1 MFIFTN
7 VHKIYVHLFIYLF
20 DRRIIALQCVNFC
33 CTMKWI
39 SFVYTKCVPSLL
51 NFRPT
56 HAWHLNLVK
65 LRLRKSRRKFG
76 QEKKQEWGTKSCRM
90 HKTCEA
96 FDFQTGPEQ
105 LVYLIFKTEL
115 KLFLQRKLK
124 GILVGLCSVRD
135 QRQRRKCVV
144 LSQRE
149 KWVGREETV

>member
-1 MFIFTN
+1 MCT
-7 VHKIYVHLFIYLF
+7 KYTCIYLF
-20 DRRIIALQCVNFC
+20 DRSIIALQCVNFC

-39 SFVYTKCVPSLL
+39 NCVYTKCVPSLL
-51 NFRPT
+51 NLRST

-65 LRLRKSRRKFG
+65 LRLRKSRRKCG
-76 QEKKQEWGTKSCRM
+76 QKRRNKSEEQRSCRM
-90 HKTCEA
+90 HNTCEA

-105 LVYLIFKTEL
+105 LVYLIFKTGL